1 MGGYQPYGQPY
12 GGIYGGYGVPYGG
25 VPYGYGFGY
34 APIGGIYGGGV
45 YGGFGGGYVDGSFYQ
60 QNPYG
65 PWGVPSLG
73 PFDPY
78 IMGGYGM
85 YGMGYPGGEPPVYPD
100 YGLGTGLPFF
110 RPIPVPTNCTVRL
123 RLWSTI
129 RLWSIWIWF
138 WWLWIWFRWYCPI
151 WRHLWWCTL
160 LWTLKRGLTTLW
172 QRRTCGTPRRSQVQ
186 LQMGSVSIVMLS
198 HESSVSN

>member
-1 MGGYQPYGQPY
+1 MG
-12 GGIYGGYGVPYGG
+12 
-25 VPYGYGFGY
+25 
-34 APIGGIYGGGV
+34 
-45 YGGFGGGYVDGSFYQ
+45 YQ

-110 RPIPVPTNCTVRL
+110 HPYLYPPIAQYGYGYGAPFGYGQYGYGFGVMDLVSVVLPHMEAFMVVYLIMDVKARAYHSLVETNL
-123 RLWSTI
+123 
-129 RLWSIWIWF
+129 
-138 WWLWIWFRWYCPI
+138 
-151 WRHLWWCTL
+151 
-160 LWTLKRGLTTLW
+160 
-172 QRRTCGTPRRSQVQ
+172 
-186 LQMGSVSIVMLS
+186 
-198 HESSVSN
+198 

>member
-1 MGGYQPYGQPY
+1 M
-12 GGIYGGYGVPYGG
+12 GVPYGG

-100 YGLGTGLPFF
+100 YGLGTGLPFSTHTCTHQLHSTVTVMEHHSAMVNTDMVLVVMDLVSVVLPHMEAF
-110 RPIPVPTNCTVRL
+110 MVVYLIMDVKARAYHSLVETNL
-123 RLWSTI
+123 
-129 RLWSIWIWF
+129 
-138 WWLWIWFRWYCPI
+138 
-151 WRHLWWCTL
+151 
-160 LWTLKRGLTTLW
+160 
-172 QRRTCGTPRRSQVQ
+172 
-186 LQMGSVSIVMLS
+186 
-198 HESSVSN
+198 